1 MIVCKVEEKG
11 ELGEERGVYVHGC
24 TLGSEL
30 TSSLLF
36 KQPSPGLLFILLD
49 EYTAKHQDTCKIE
62 CRGDEHSPRVLR
74 A

>member
-1 MIVCKVEEKG
+1 MIICKGEEKG
-11 ELGEERGVYVHGC
+11 ELGEERGFCVHGC

-30 TSSLLF
+30 TSSFLF
-36 KQPSPGLLFILLD
+36 KQPFPGLLFILLD

-62 CRGDEHSPRVLR
+62 RRSDEHSPRVLR